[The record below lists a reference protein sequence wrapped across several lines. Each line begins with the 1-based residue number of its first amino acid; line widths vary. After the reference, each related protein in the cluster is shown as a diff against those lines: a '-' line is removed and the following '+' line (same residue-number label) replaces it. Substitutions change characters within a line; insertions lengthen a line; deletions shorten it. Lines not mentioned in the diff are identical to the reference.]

1 MMMHSSSPPCGFFQ
15 RLNPWQYSSIR
26 ATSGCSAT
34 RLIQSLRIGP
44 PMSIDSTSAAPT
56 QKSARV
62 WSIGIEVTDNKPS
75 NKPHCSAINTALNA
89 TASIP
94 GR

>member
-1 MMMHSSSPPCGFFQ
+1 MMHNSSPPWGFFQ
-15 RLNPWQYSSIR
+15 RLNPWQYSSTL
-26 ATSGCSAT
+26 ATSGCSNT
-34 RLIQSLRIGP
+34 RLTQALLIGP

-56 QKSARV
+56 QRSARV
-62 WSIGIEVTDNKPS
+62 WSIGSEVTDNRPNS
-75 NKPHCSAINTALNA
+75 SPHCSAIRTALNA